1 MGLTA
6 LLYTGI
12 LIVTGLIFGKIAKY
26 VKLPN
31 VTGYLVGGLIIGPSL
46 IGIVGEN
53 ELASL
58 TIISNVA
65 LGFIAFSIGN
75 EFKISY
81 FKQVGPRPIIIA
93 FVEAFFAVV
102 FVFIAIIIYF
112 IITRQL
118 NITNFRFA
126 LVLSAIAAA
135 TAPAATFM
143 VVKQYKAKG
152 DLTDTLLSVVAIDD
166 SAAIILFGLCVAA
179 ANILGKTDTGD
190 TSLFMQILAPFWEI
204 ILSVGIGGVFG
215 LIVTLAVRWFSG
227 QGNRIS
233 LIIAA
238 IFLTTYIVTKLNGSA
253 LMGCMALGA
262 VFANTS
268 IKYDEVNNL
277 VNYITPP
284 IFILFFVLSGA
295 ELNLSLLLIVG
306 IIGLIYVISRVGG
319 KVFGA
324 WFGAKIT
331 KADPKIQKY
340 LGFALIPQAG
350 VAIGLSLIATQ
361 VLSPEMGSQIRTI
374 ILVATL
380 IYELAGPVITK
391 KTLQAAGEIQLHH

>member
-1 MGLTA
+1 MGLTS

-12 LIVTGLIFGKIAKY
+12 LIVTGLIFGKLAKY

-31 VTGYLVGGLIIGPSL
+31 VTGYLVGGLLVGPSL
-46 IGIVGEN
+46 IGIISES
-53 ELASL
+53 EIASL

-75 EFKISY
+75 EFKLSY
-81 FKQVGPRPIIIA
+81 FKQVGSRPIVIA

-102 FVFIAIIIYF
+102 FVFVAVILYF
-112 IITRQL
+112 LITGQL
-118 NITNFRFA
+118 NITNIRFA

-166 SAAIILFGLCVAA
+166 SAAIILFGLCVAV
-179 ANILGKTDTGD
+179 ANILGKSGSTD

-204 ILSVGIGGVFG
+204 ILSIGIGGVIGF
-215 LIVTLAVRWFSG
+215 IVTLAVKWYSG
-227 QGNRIS
+227 PGNRIS
-233 LIIAA
+233 LVIAA
-238 IFLTTYIVTKLNGSA
+238 VFLTIYIVTELNGSA
-253 LMGCMALGA
+253 LMGCMAMGA

-268 IKYDEVNNL
+268 NKYDEVNNL

-284 IFILFFVLSGA
+284 IFLLFFVLSGA

-306 IIGLIYVISRVGG
+306 IIGVIYVLSRVGG

-324 WFGAKIT
+324 WLGAKIT

-340 LGFALIPQAG
+340 LGYALIPQAG

-380 IYELAGPVITK
+380 IYELSGPIITK
-391 KTLQAAGEIQLHH
+391 KTLQAAGEIELHH